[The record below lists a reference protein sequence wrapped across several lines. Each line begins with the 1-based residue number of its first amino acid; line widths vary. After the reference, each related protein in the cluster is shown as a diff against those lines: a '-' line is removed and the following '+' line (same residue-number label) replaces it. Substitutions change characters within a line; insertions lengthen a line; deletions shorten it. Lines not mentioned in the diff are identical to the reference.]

1 MTGESGLV
9 HSPQEHHDPM
19 ILTFVDQA
27 YDARAAARD
36 AAEAR
41 RREELNR
48 DDGRIKRFLRNI
60 WMGENGIAGRYYF
73 EKYKQEALERIQQEG
88 DINALS
94 GDAHRIRE
102 LAQSATISRFQ
113 SEYEEMIH
121 EAAGERRE
129 ELSGNSA
136 FGEAMKGLIRRY
148 ASGSITSPEVLREEK
163 NRILSTLGAED
174 RGLLSEGGVKIDN
187 LAQIAETVRSA
198 VEHGESL
205 DNILNGMK
213 IYTGESRAGVRTE
226 AHLNKVDRAVERLQE
241 SKVGSLVSP
250 ESISMAAAIATGVAR
265 AGKGTLL
272 RAIGVTAIPGVVG
285 GVLAGIRENKRVKE
299 ERAVHARE
307 VAQGGSFSREGRRG
321 AIEETRYDTATA
333 VHITESLTAI
343 MSKEEIVSDDLQQ
356 LYQILADA
364 ETRVRLS
371 DERRIDLIS
380 FSGIANVA
388 VERFDL
394 DLARARAKVLLGGRI
409 SDLPEAMR
417 NDLGIQ
423 DGDTAEQAIARS
435 TDVLLGIEDGMTARD
450 KAFAKLKRRRVA
462 AAAATGFASS
472 FLVGAAAQEAA
483 AFASANYD
491 GLVEHLVSVK
501 SPSEGGSQTILEGMF
516 HGQDASVQVNTI
528 ETSDTYVSHG
538 MGGYGG
544 IIDLPSNYSLENN
557 PDGTF
562 TVISPDGS
570 IFASN
575 IALEA
580 DGSLSAATIDSL
592 RSNGAIVVD
601 ATTTITDTESV
612 TRNLT
617 VDEYISHHNSFTT
630 TVQRDFWYDNDTAV
644 FDQNELRVHW
654 AGDRGR
660 GSDGSVMLSTAAM
673 TADGSYHG
681 SESTAWAERAS
692 AGSLKFAVSAS
703 IDSQNQVFMIDVM
716 PDGSISIPP
725 DHPAASLFSSDE
737 TGQVVFNGAY
747 GEVVEIRETIDG
759 IVHMSPLATMEGD
772 NSVAAIPT
780 QVTAAT
786 ETTVPKFSITPPD
799 IQQTIE
805 VPAREVEGFG
815 GPAIIMRRPLENIA
829 RRRSEYYS
837 QYRYGDYALNGEY
850 ADQIETFSP
859 TLRDNPRARLDID
872 KELSW
877 YRRQLADSDPRY
889 VSEME
894 GLINDIPEEQQVS
907 DGLEM
912 IVTIPVAAASEADN
926 IYSTLQLLS
935 RQDSENVAKTQVLLN
950 VNWLNDAES
959 DPKKV
964 ATIQKTLRE
973 IERAQSDFPGLR
985 IAVIKR
991 VYDRVGVEKTGGV
1004 IGYAARD
1011 LHAAASFLLWKY
1023 NQARQREGGGL
1034 ADPIIQRYDAD
1045 IRGMSRHAWRE
1056 IQRKAQQYPQADIL
1070 KGVTRLGTGSYR
1082 DFSGFGMVT
1091 EMSATLSALATR
1103 EGRVHTGGANFGI
1116 KASTLAAV
1124 GGLGPV
1130 VHTGVGSDDVELGR
1144 RVAAARLG
1152 AVVSGRRDGYLYD
1165 YHTPSSSTDVIKL
1178 VNGSTI
1184 ETDDTRFLR
1193 RYKSGDWW
1201 QSVWS
1206 GDNGVG
1212 SFNQGAGGYS
1222 PRDQDG
1228 VATGLTSERLTDE
1241 TVKTLERNI
1250 SEELSYASSDRD
1262 RARVL
1267 SLIFRDAPGAYTLEN
1282 RNGQCVF
1289 TLTRDGRK
1297 YLKRYIK
1304 RDKRGRRYHI
1314 GDRRRHQLYGY
1325 TANGRRRSGAL
1336 MAARK

>member
-1 MTGESGLV
+1 MASESSLV
-9 HSPQEHHDPM
+9 HSSQEHRDPM
-19 ILTFVDQA
+19 ILTFVDQTH
-27 YDARAAARD
+27 DAHAAARD
-36 AAEAR
+36 AAETR

-94 GDAHRIRE
+94 GDASRIRE

-129 ELSGNSA
+129 ELSGDSA

-163 NRILSTLGAED
+163 NRILSTLGAKD
-174 RGLLSEGGVKIDN
+174 GGLLSEGGVKIDN
-187 LAQIAETVRSA
+187 LAQIAETVRGA

-205 DNILNGMK
+205 EDLLNGMK

-226 AHLNKVDRAVERLQE
+226 AHLNKVDRAVEKLQE

-299 ERAVHARE
+299 ERAIHARE
-307 VAQGGSFSREGRRG
+307 VAQGGLFSREGRRG
-321 AIEETRYDTATA
+321 AIEETRYDTVAA

-343 MSKEEIVSDDLQQ
+343 MSKEEVASDDLQQ
-356 LYQILADA
+356 LYQILADTEA
-364 ETRVRLS
+364 RVRLS

-380 FSGIANVA
+380 FSGMANVA

-409 SDLPEAMR
+409 GDLPEAMR

-435 TDVLLGIEDGMTARD
+435 TDALLKIEDGMTAKDR
-450 KAFAKLKRRRVA
+450 AFAKLKQRRVA
-462 AAAATGFASS
+462 VATATGFASS
-472 FLVGAAAQEAA
+472 FLVGVAAQEAA
-483 AFASANYD
+483 AFASTNYD
-491 GLVEHLVSVK
+491 GLVEHLVSSK
-501 SPSEGGSQTILEGMF
+501 SPSEGGSQTMLEGVF

-528 ETSDTYVSHG
+528 ETSDTYISHDA
-538 MGGYGG
+538 GGYGG

-562 TVISPDGS
+562 TIISPDGS
-570 IFASN
+570 IFARD

-580 DGSLSAATIDSL
+580 DGSLSVATIDSL
-592 RSNGAIVVD
+592 RSDGAIVVD

-612 TRNLT
+612 VRNLT
-617 VDEYISHHNSFTT
+617 VDEYVSHHSDFTT
-630 TVQRDFWYDNDTAV
+630 TVQRDFWYDNDTAA

-654 AGDRGR
+654 AGDQGR
-660 GSDGSVMLSTAAM
+660 GSDGSIMLSTAAM

-681 SESTAWAERAS
+681 SESTVWADRAS

-703 IDSQNQVFMIDVM
+703 IDSQNQVFMIDVA
-716 PDGSISIPP
+716 PDGGIIIPP
-725 DHPAASLFSSDE
+725 DHPAAGLFSTDD

-759 IVHMSPLATMEGD
+759 VVHMSPLATMEGD
-772 NSVAAIPT
+772 NSVMTIPT
-780 QVTAAT
+780 QVTTAI

-815 GPAIIMRRPLENIA
+815 GPAIITRRPLENIA
-829 RRRSEYYS
+829 RRRSGYYS
-837 QYRYGDYALNGEY
+837 QYRYGEYALNGEY

-859 TLRDNPRARLDID
+859 TLRENPRAQLDIE
-872 KELSW
+872 KELDW
-877 YRRQLADSDPRY
+877 YDRQLTDTDPHYADEIKKIID
-889 VSEME
+889 
-894 GLINDIPEEQQVS
+894 GIPEERRVS
-907 DGLEM
+907 NDLKM

-926 IYSTLQLLS
+926 IYNTLQLLS
-935 RQDSENVAKTQVLLN
+935 RQDPESVAKTQVLLN
-950 VNWLNDAES
+950 MNWLDDAES
-959 DPKKV
+959 DPKK
-964 ATIQKTLRE
+964 AAAIQKTLRE
-973 IERAQSDFPGLR
+973 IERAQADSPELR
-985 IAVIKR
+985 VAIMKR
-991 VYDRVGVEKTGGV
+991 IYNRDTVEKTGGI
-1004 IGYAARD
+1004 IGYVARD
-1011 LHAAASFLLWKY
+1011 LYTAALSSLREY
-1023 NQARQREGGGL
+1023 NEARRREGERP

-1045 IRGMSRHAWRE
+1045 IRGMSRHAWRK
-1056 IQRKAQQYPQADIL
+1056 IQEKARQYPQADIL
-1070 KGVTRLGTGSYR
+1070 KGVTRLGTDSYR
-1082 DFSGFGMVT
+1082 DSPGFGMVT
-1091 EMSATLSALATR
+1091 EISTTLAALATR
-1103 EGRVHTGGANFGI
+1103 GGRVHTGGANFGI

-1152 AVVSGRRDGYLYD
+1152 VVVSGRDDYLYD

-1289 TLTRDGRK
+1289 TLTRNGRK